1 LGVNAVI
8 IINIK
13 SSNPTFK
20 LKYGASV
27 IGDRKTLLNSDK
39 ITNVDNS
46 KNKAPSKSHNTIT
59 TINPATE
66 QVIKEYTLIT
76 RDEVTDVAR
85 KSKKAFKDW
94 RKDYRRRTGFMYAF
108 ASELKKQKE
117 HLARIATTE
126 MGKTIKEARSEIDKC
141 AWAVEYFADN
151 GAVFLNDEVINTDA
165 RKSIVTFEPLG
176 VIASLMP
183 WNFPYW
189 QALRFAAP
197 SLIAGNTVILKPSS
211 VTMQCGLEIEKMFE
225 KVGLPDFVFKT
236 VIASGTEAE
245 YLIDSDDVSAVTFTG
260 SVPVGAKVA
269 QHATSKLKKIVL
281 ELGGSDPFIV
291 CGDADIEKASSGAV
305 KGRFINCGQSC
316 IASKRFIVV
325 KNVAN
330 EFIEKFVEKTEK
342 LKIGDPLSDDTDIGP
357 LVNQSAIEGID
368 EMVKRSI
375 KEGAE
380 IATGGQR
387 IGGAGG
393 GVRSNGDNGSGIN
406 NGYYYQP
413 TILKKVTPNME
424 VATEETFGPIAPVI
438 VAEDEQQALEIANNT
453 KFGLGASVWTQNL
466 DKAEKYSKLLQAG
479 IVTVNNVVISDPRV
493 PFGGIKNSGFGREL
507 SKHGMFEFVNIKSIR
522 FYDQLV
528 HQHYVE

>member
-1 LGVNAVI
+1 M
-8 IINIK
+8 
-13 SSNPTFK
+13 
-20 LKYGASV
+20 
-27 IGDRKTLLNSDK
+27 NS
-39 ITNVDNS
+39 TNVSTNKI
-46 KNKAPSKSHNTIT
+46 KNNNNIPKNIRTIK
-59 TINPATE
+59 TINPSTE
-66 QVIKEYTLIT
+66 EVIREYDLIT
-76 RDEVTDVAR
+76 KEEITDLAR
-85 KSKKAFKDW
+85 KSKKAYKEW
-94 RKDYRRRTGFMYAF
+94 RKDYKRRTGFLYAF
-108 ASELKKQKE
+108 ANEFKKE
-117 HLARIATTE
+117 RERLAKVATLE

-141 AWAVEYFADN
+141 AWAMEYFADN
-151 GAVFLNDEVINTDA
+151 GGVFLHDEVINTDA

-197 SLIAGNTVILKPSS
+197 SLIAGNTIILKPSS
-211 VTMQCGLEIEKMFE
+211 VTMQCGLEIEKIFE
-225 KVGLPDFVFKT
+225 KIGLPDFVFKT

-245 YLIDSDDVSAVTFTG
+245 YLIDSEDVSAVTFTG

-291 CGDADIEKASSGAV
+291 CEDADIEKASSGAV

-330 EFIEKFVEKTEK
+330 QFLEKFIEKTEK
-342 LKIGDPLSDDTDIGP
+342 LKIGDPLSEETDIGP
-357 LVNQSAIEGID
+357 MVNQTAIENID
-368 EMVKRSI
+368 DMVKQSI

-380 IATGGQR
+380 LATGGQR
-387 IGGAGG
+387 VGKENGGKGFFY
-393 GVRSNGDNGSGIN
+393 R
-406 NGYYYQP
+406 P
-413 TILKKVTPNME
+413 TILKNVTPRME
-424 VATEETFGPIAPVI
+424 VAREETFGPVAPVI
-438 VAEDEQQALEIANNT
+438 VAEDEQQALEIANDT

-466 DKAEKYSKLLQAG
+466 NKAEKYSKLLQAG
-479 IVTVNNVVISDPRV
+479 IVTVNNVVVSDPRV

-522 FYDQLV
+522 FYDQLI